1 MHSWN
6 SISKQTISLVRRAIA
21 LLFLQVVTDFY
32 LERNF
37 LERRASLV
45 SELETLL
52 EFSFY

>member
-6 SISKQTISLVRRAIA
+6 SISKQTISLVRRATA